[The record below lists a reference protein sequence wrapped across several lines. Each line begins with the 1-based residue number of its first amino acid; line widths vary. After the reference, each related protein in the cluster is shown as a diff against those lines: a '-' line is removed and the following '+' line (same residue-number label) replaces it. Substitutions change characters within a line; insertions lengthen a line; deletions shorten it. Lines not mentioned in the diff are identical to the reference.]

1 MKFIHRFSTFL
12 LVALLA
18 GCASTG
24 NRSDDE
30 RFLGKREQ
38 FTLLAKARP
47 LSEFG
52 FSPSYRYGKDLPFFG
67 AAVLEPNQTASM
79 PFLSANMPVVELQ
92 GKSAGTKLTV
102 LLDTSSNASWMQYS
116 CAKENDLAFLE
127 YTDQPI
133 PYLGRSGTAGA
144 DAYAGVVPLLH
155 MDQLTLSN
163 AFFYIRMARG
173 TMMPEVYS
181 RSAPRVDAVLGYD
194 NLRQFQN
201 IQFNLREGTVSFS
214 SSTPY
219 TPDEN
224 RLIGSADISTVC
236 SDALAVDGVFY
247 DESAP
252 VILDFAGDYS
262 FACAN
267 AREAVTKQVELGEI
281 FFVNV
286 PTQGL
291 VAREKY
297 ARAGRGMLE
306 KYIVTVCPRKGVVY
320 FERP

>member
-1 MKFIHRFSTFL
+1 MKFIRRCSTFL
-12 LVALLA
+12 LVALSA

-52 FSPSYRYGKDLPFFG
+52 FSPSYRYGNDLPFFG
-67 AAVLEPNQTASM
+67 AAVLQPNQTALM
-79 PFLSANMPVVELQ
+79 PFLSADMPVIELQ
-92 GKSAGTKLTV
+92 GKSPGTRLTV

-116 CAKENDLAFLE
+116 CAKENDLTFLE
-127 YTDQPI
+127 YTGQPV
-133 PYLGRSGTAGA
+133 PYLGRKSTAGA
-144 DAYAGVVPLLH
+144 DAFAGVVPLLH
-155 MDQLTLSN
+155 MNQLSLSN

-173 TMMPEVYS
+173 TMIPEVYS
-181 RSAPRVDAVLGYD
+181 RSAPRVDAVLGYE
-194 NLRQFQN
+194 NLRQFQS
-201 IQFNLREGTVSFS
+201 IQFNLRESTVSFS
-214 SSTPY
+214 SNTPY

-236 SDALAVDGVFY
+236 SDALAVEGVFY
-247 DESAP
+247 EEAAP
-252 VILDFAGDYS
+252 IILDFAGDYS

-267 AREAVTKQVELGEI
+267 AQAAVTKQIQLGEI
-281 FFVNV
+281 YFVNV

-297 ARAGRGMLE
+297 ARAGRMLLE